1 MQGIRDPAQE
11 CLGLAEAKILEQRLD
26 QLAAQQAKEP
36 EDNRQAHTEFY
47 RRLEY
52 GERSMAVTQAQLAQI
67 LADTG
72 EIKDTVNKQSEE
84 IASIL
89 QKPAKHWEAIVAAL
103 IAGAVGFLLKS
114 AGIF

>member
-1 MQGIRDPAQE
+1 MQCIRDPSQE

-26 QLAAQQAKEP
+26 QLAAQQAKEQ
-36 EDNRQAHTEFY
+36 EDNRQAHKEFY

-52 GERSMAVTQAQLAQI
+52 GERSMAVTQAQ
-67 LADTG
+67 
-72 EIKDTVNKQSEE
+72 IKDTVNKQSEE

>member
-1 MQGIRDPAQE
+1 M
-11 CLGLAEAKILEQRLD
+11 
-26 QLAAQQAKEP
+26 
-36 EDNRQAHTEFY
+36 
-47 RRLEY
+47 
-52 GERSMAVTQAQLAQI
+52 
-67 LADTG
+67 
-72 EIKDTVNKQSEE
+72 NKQSEE